1 MNALTVRSA
10 GRIRMRGGAGLALA
24 AALFLAR
31 AVPAA
36 EGAGDWR
43 VTLLKPKGC
52 QACVYLEESLKR
64 RGTLQ
69 QVPLAD
75 GAANE
80 VTASIERR
88 PGGEVSAEE
97 WQELLKLPYFD
108 QGVWKQQASQHS
120 AQVLLKRDGRIVAA
134 GNIADS
140 WDLRD
145 AKFPDD
151 LTLPLGTAEVP
162 KVRSGYMSFYQEL
175 FIKGWNLDWFYR
187 LARDPSLA
195 TMRRFADWFERQP
208 KPTTPALGA
217 ANVLLASTGNGAS
230 DNPIFNAIRSEEI
243 ERALTQD
250 LGVDAGLIQVRYGAG
265 PERGFNAVEATPR
278 GLRFVRRE
286 VPRAEPFTIQSL
298 AAFFDAARA
307 RPAAHRLLVLI
318 GHGGPDG
325 APLWG
330 QVTPLGP
337 DEMKT
342 LHARSHGTD
351 VIVSGNCYG
360 GVLAQ
365 AVDCGFFGARPD
377 TVATGCQADAAEVA
391 QSLDYLHVYFEAFA
405 PGRRALADADGNGEV
420 SFEEAHWYATRF
432 GDPRNLTYS
441 TGDALAE
448 AWYTDRP
455 GELPAEI
462 SVAQLL
468 ALAAGAGRAEH
479 EAAKDLAKGLPD
491 SFRIPLKDLAAQAIR
506 YAESPSGPRPMLGQ
520 MARRLLYTQKA
531 GRTDPALAAAR
542 SCGAQSPAAFL
553 KP

>member
-1 MNALTVRSA
+1 MNALTVRRA
-10 GRIRMRGGAGLALA
+10 TQIRICRAAGLGLA

-36 EGAGDWR
+36 EDAGDWR
-43 VTLLKPKGC
+43 VTLLKPKDC

-75 GAANE
+75 GPANG

-88 PGGEVSAEE
+88 PGGEVTAEE

-108 QGVWKQQASQHS
+108 QGVWKQEASQHS
-120 AQVLLKRDGRIVAA
+120 SQVLLKHDGHIVAA

-140 WDLRD
+140 WDQRD
-145 AKFPDD
+145 ARFPDD
-151 LTLPLGTAEVP
+151 LTLPLGTAEVL
-162 KVRSGYMSFYQEL
+162 KVRSGYMSFYREL

-187 LARDPSLA
+187 LARDPSLSA
-195 TMRRFADWFERQP
+195 KRRFADWVERQP
-208 KPTTPALGA
+208 KPATPALGA
-217 ANVLLASTGNGAS
+217 ASVLLASTGNGAS

-243 ERALTQD
+243 EQALTKD
-250 LGVDAGLIQVRYGAG
+250 LGIDAGLIQVRYGAG
-265 PERGFNAVEATPR
+265 PERGFNAVEATPQ

-286 VPRAEPFTIQSL
+286 VQRAEPFTIQSL

-330 QVTPLGP
+330 QVSPLGP

-342 LHARSHGTD
+342 LHARAHGTD
-351 VIVSGNCYG
+351 VLVSGNCFG

-377 TVATGCQADAAEVA
+377 TVATGCQSNAAEVA
-391 QSLDYLHVYFEAFA
+391 QSQDYLHVYFEAFA
-405 PGRRALADADGNGEV
+405 PGRRAVADADGNGVV

-448 AWYTDRP
+448 AWFTARP
-455 GELPAEI
+455 AELPAEL
-462 SVAQLL
+462 SVAEFLRL
-468 ALAAGAGRAEH
+468 AEGAGRAEH

-491 SFRIPLKDLAAQAIR
+491 AFRIPLTDLAAQATR
-506 YAESPSGPRPMLGQ
+506 YSESPTGPRPMLGQ

-531 GRTDPALAAAR
+531 GRNDPAFAAAR